1 MSHEVEII
9 DGQAQMAYAGELP
22 WHGLG
27 TKVASDLAPSQIMQ
41 QAGLDWSVEKET
53 MTTASGVEIEGKKA
67 LVRSSDSK
75 VLDVVGDNWNPVQNS
90 EAFEFFSEYC
100 LAGDMEMHTAG
111 SLKGGQMV
119 WALAKI
125 KESFDILGGDQV
137 DSYLLFSNPH
147 KYGKAID
154 VRFTPIRVVCNNTLS
169 LSLGQNVANSVSL
182 NHRTAFNPESVKQTM
197 GIAHE
202 KFAKYKE
209 TCEFLASKKFNMESL
224 IQYYNEVFPR
234 TYQGKKE
241 VSVKGYEDLTNN
253 AQKAFSFLETQPGA
267 NFGEGSWW
275 SALNSVTYL
284 TDHKMGRES
293 DSRLTSAWF
302 GANQTRKVKAVEKA
316 VEFALAS

>member
-9 DGQAQMAYAGELP
+9 DGQAQMAYAGEVP

-53 MTTASGVEIEGKKA
+53 MTTASGTEIEGKKA
-67 LVRSSDSK
+67 LVRSSDNK

-119 WALAKI
+119 WALAKV

-169 LSLGQNVANSVSL
+169 MSLGQNVANSVSL
-182 NHRTAFNPESVKQTM
+182 NHRTAFNPESVKETL
-197 GIAHE
+197 GIASE
-202 KFAKYKE
+202 KFAMYKE
-209 TCEFLASKKFNMESL
+209 TAQFLASKQFNMDSL

-241 VSVKGYEDLTNN
+241 VTVQGYEDLTNN

-267 NFGEGSWW
+267 EFGEGSWW

-284 TDHKMGRES
+284 TDHKMGRET

-316 VEFALAS
+316 VEYALAS

>member
-67 LVRSSDSK
+67 LVRSSDNK
-75 VLDVVGDNWNPVQNS
+75 VLDVVGDNWNQVQNS

-119 WALAKI
+119 WALAKV

-169 LSLGQNVANSVSL
+169 MSLGQNVANSVSL

-202 KFAKYKE
+202 KFAQYKE
-209 TCEFLASKKFNMESL
+209 TCEFLASKKFNMNSL
-224 IQYYNEVFPR
+224 IQYYNEIFPR
-234 TYQGKKE
+234 TYQGKQEVNVKE
-241 VSVKGYEDLTNN
+241 YNDLTNN

-267 NFGEGSWW
+267 KFGEGSWW

-284 TDHKMGRES
+284 TDHKMGREA

>member
-1 MSHEVEII
+1 MSHEVEMVN
-9 DGQAQMAYAGELP
+9 GVAQMAYAGEVP

-27 TKVASDLAPSQIMQ
+27 TKVAADLSPQQIMQ
-41 QAGLDWSVEKET
+41 QAGLDWTVQKET
-53 MTTASGVEIEGKKA
+53 MTTASGAEIEGKKA
-67 LVRSSDSK
+67 LVRSADNK

-119 WALAKI
+119 WALAKV

-169 LSLGQNVANSVSL
+169 MSLGQNVANSVSL
-182 NHRTAFNPESVKQTM
+182 NHRTAFNPDSVKETL
-197 GIAHE
+197 GIASE
-202 KFAKYKE
+202 KFAMYKE
-209 TCEFLASKKFNMESL
+209 TAEFLASKQFSMDSL
-224 IQYYNEVFPR
+224 IQYYNDVFPR
-234 TYQGKKE
+234 TYKGKNPPVVKE
-241 VSVKGYEDLTNN
+241 YKDLTNN

-267 NFGEGSWW
+267 EFGAGSWW

-284 TDHKMGRES
+284 TDHQMGRET

-316 VEFALAS
+316 VEFALAA

>member
-1 MSHEVEII
+1 MSHEVEMVE
-9 DGQAQMAYAGELP
+9 GVAQMAYAGETP

-27 TKVASDLAPSQIMQ
+27 TKVAPDLSPIQIMSK
-41 QAGLDWSVEKET
+41 AGLDWTVEKET

-67 LVRSSDSK
+67 LVRSADNK
-75 VLDVVGDNWNPVQNS
+75 VLDVVGDNWNPVQN
-90 EAFEFFSEYC
+90 EQAFEFFSEYT

-119 WALAKI
+119 WALAKV

-169 LSLGQNVANSVSL
+169 MSLGQNVANSVTM
-182 NHRTAFNPESVKQTM
+182 NHRNEFNPDMVKEQM
-197 GIAHE
+197 GIASE

-209 TCEFLASKKFNMESL
+209 MATFLSTKQFSMDAL
-224 IQYYNEVFPR
+224 VQYYNEVFPR
-234 TYQGKKE
+234 TYQGKKD
-241 VSVKGYEDLTNN
+241 VQVKTFADLSSNG
-253 AQKAFSFLETQPGA
+253 QKAFSYLETQPGA
-267 NFGEGSWW
+267 EYGAGSWW
-275 SALNSVTYL
+275 QALNSVTYL
-284 TDHKMGRES
+284 TDHKMGREA

-302 GANQTRKVKAVEKA
+302 GANQSRKVKAVEKA
-316 VEFALAS
+316 VEYALAS